1 MKTHSCIFPLFN
13 FMVFGWIS
21 GLISHAVT
29 LDTVDVG
36 QLTPL
41 GPPPN
46 SFIEA
51 KVVDV
56 YDGDT
61 ITIIFQLGGMFFKDK
76 LRLASVDAPE
86 IKTRN
91 AAEKAAAIR
100 SRDWLK
106 EQVLNKHIYVQFGRE
121 VKEKYGRLIG
131 YVYPAD
137 AGPPVN
143 NGPALNVRT
152 LNQQLIALGY
162 AVEYD
167 GGSKK
172 PFVADEETA

>member
-1 MKTHSCIFPLFN
+1 
-13 FMVFGWIS
+13 MVFGWIS
-21 GLISHAVT
+21 GLISHTLT
-29 LDTVDVG
+29 LDTVDVT
-36 QLTPL
+36 QVTQL

-51 KVVDV
+51 KVLDV

-61 ITIIFQLGGMFFKDK
+61 VTILFQLGSMFFKEK

-91 AAEKAAAIR
+91 PAEKAAAIR
-100 SRDWLK
+100 SRDWLR
-106 EQVLNKHIYVQFGRE
+106 EQILDKHVYVHFGKD

-131 YVYPAD
+131 YVYPKE

-143 NGPALNVRT
+143 NAPALNVRT

-172 PFVADEETA
+172 PFIVEEEEH